1 MDEGSNFFGETL
13 SGPPNMM
20 VMVSLDDLQSELR
33 HALSERGIL
42 IYWSVH
48 TNAFTF
54 LMKEDQAVYHQELK
68 NIVRNL
74 RSQDCYIQALPGETM
89 AFEGKSLYPLL
100 LQLKPQNEYECP
112 AYFLLMERGLDE
124 HLRYVP
130 YFFTSELSR
139 DGALSY
145 INSHLA

>member
-1 MDEGSNFFGETL
+1 MGEGSNFFGENRC
-13 SGPPNMM
+13 GPPNMM
-20 VMVSLDDLQSELR
+20 AMVSLDDLQSELR

-48 TNAFTF
+48 TNDFTF
-54 LMKEDQAVYHQELK
+54 LIKEDQELK

-74 RSQDCYIQALPGETM
+74 RSQDCYIQALYGETM
-89 AFEGKSLYPLL
+89 TFEGKSLYPLL
-100 LQLKPQNEYECP
+100 LQLKPQNDYECP
-112 AYFLLMERGLDE
+112 AYFLLMEQGLNK

-145 INSHLA
+145 INRHLA